1 MAAMMVLVLANPLC
15 ACDAQEPQSQSDAPE
30 STGCCSS
37 AETPSAPAPADSSTP
52 GPCDCETA
60 VHEGLLQATK
70 EDFTKPLTLAA
81 RVVSPTPF
89 TLLPLDM
96 RPAAFDRADFPEPP
110 VRHRFSV
117 YRL

>member
-1 MAAMMVLVLANPLC
+1 MMVLVLANPLC
-15 ACDAQEPQSQSDAPE
+15 ACDAQEPQAEAPE

-37 AETPSAPAPADSSTP
+37 AETSEMPAPTDSSTP

-81 RVVSPTPF
+81 RVVSPTPY

-96 RPAAFDRADFPEPP
+96 RPAAFDRADFSEQP